1 MDIFSEEN
9 KQKVL
14 EHLLNL
20 ATEGSNSTCIKLY
33 LDLAAEQAPSETITV
48 DQALVIMRKAVL
60 AQNNETPESSLAL
73 ADSSN
78 SPPAC
83 GGVRE
88 GASENSQPTIQSTR
102 ASARGA

>member
-20 ATEGSNSTCIKLY
+20 ASEGSNSTCIKLY
-33 LDLAAEQAPSETITV
+33 LDLAAEQVPSETITV

-60 AQNNETPESSLAL
+60 AQNNETP
-73 ADSSN
+73 D
-78 SPPAC
+78 
-83 GGVRE
+83 
-88 GASENSQPTIQSTR
+88 ASETPQPTIQSTR
-102 ASARGA
+102 ASARGALQAQ